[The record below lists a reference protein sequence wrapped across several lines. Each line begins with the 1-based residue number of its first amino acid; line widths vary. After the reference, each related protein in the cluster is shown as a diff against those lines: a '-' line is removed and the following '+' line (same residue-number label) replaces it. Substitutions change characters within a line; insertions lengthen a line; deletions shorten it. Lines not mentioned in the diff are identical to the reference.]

1 MRAVLAALVYL
12 ISCALLLAAGC
23 QGMDH
28 GAYLPDRPYTVGY
41 SSRGLVIDGTPQV
54 LVAGAI
60 HYPRSTPGMWDSLMK
75 KAKAGGINTID
86 TYVFWNMHE
95 RTKGVY
101 DFATDRA
108 NLPQFLE
115 TARRNGLFVMLRIG
129 PFVCAEWNYG
139 GFPQWLRH
147 EDGIVFRTYSAPFME
162 HMRRFVAKV
171 VAVAAPFMP
180 ERGGPVVAL
189 QIENEYGNIQPAYG
203 RDGDRYATWCGE
215 TAHALNASVPWIM
228 CRQYSHVPHVIPTQ
242 NDFYSDQYL
251 ERYRERFPEYPAMWT
266 ELWPAWFQ
274 RWGDAVPF
282 RPAEDTAYAVARWF
296 AFGGSYVAY
305 YMYHGGTNF
314 GRTASPF
321 VTTSYDYDGFLDQ
334 YGLENWPKYLH
345 LAQLHRALLD
355 SADVLVANA
364 VPDSVAL
371 SGGDAKHVLAK
382 QYGSSDDYL
391 AFLIN
396 ADSDPDHRTPSVRFD
411 GLRLKLPR
419 WSVTLVRRRP
429 ADTRPV
435 VLLNTATLSAA
446 ARYALEH
453 PPRFEHISA
462 PPPDA
467 PDPVRADSIRWRAVR
482 LPAALDADGAVYP
495 RPPEQLSIT
504 DDTTDFLWYRTTV
517 RVPASCA
524 TNQTLVLRDAGDI
537 ASLYV
542 DGRFFGMRYD
552 KQEELSTLSF
562 DISALFAAGKTK
574 KKHGEEAEIAV
585 LSQTMGIA
593 HNEFHMEA
601 YARGLLGS
609 VLLCGHDITMGTWR
623 VSKGIE
629 GEPEAGDELRHGG
642 GSAADST
649 PPSLARS
656 FWQPYSAAA
665 AAAADSGTE
674 FSRIRWYAIDI
685 DADALVA
692 AEQHA
697 ATEDGGEPVR
707 YAIDMAAMT
716 KGQLWIN
723 GHHLGRY
730 WLRRAP
736 AASDDTFGSS
746 NGNICRQCDYAG
758 RYSPGKCL
766 RGCGEYTQRFYHLP
780 RSYLN
785 MPPSGDGDAGDSKKG
800 REEKERSSKLS
811 TTNTLY
817 VLEEIG
823 GNPRLI
829 SIARRVSVRPPASL
843 PPSPPDNGGDDD
855 EDSGSGHRWLALLRL
870 LSRLLLVLSSFAV
883 LAALGGV
890 LALLWKRWRDSSSAH
905 RGYERIE

>member
-1 MRAVLAALVYL
+1 MKAVLAALVYS
-12 ISCALLLAAGC
+12 ISSALLLAVGC
-23 QGMDH
+23 QGVDH

-41 SSRGLVIDGTPQV
+41 SSRGLVINGTPRV

-60 HYPRSTPGMWDSLMK
+60 HYPRSTPEMWDSLMK
-75 KAKAGGINTID
+75 KAKDGGINTID

-108 NLPQFLE
+108 NLPLFLE

-147 EDGIVFRTYSAPFME
+147 EDGIVFRTYSTPFME

-189 QIENEYGNIQPAYG
+189 QIENEYGNIQPAFG

-251 ERYRERFPEYPAMWT
+251 ERYRARFPEYPAMWT

-274 RWGDAVPF
+274 RWGDTVPF

-355 SADVLVANA
+355 NADVLVANA

-371 SGGDAKHVLAK
+371 SGGKHVFAK
-382 QYGSSDDYL
+382 TYGPSDDYL

-396 ADSDPDHRTPSVRFD
+396 ADPGPDHRTPSVRFD

-429 ADTRPV
+429 ADTQPV

-446 ARYALEH
+446 AKYALEH
-453 PPRFEHISA
+453 PPRFEHISS
-462 PPPDA
+462 PPDA
-467 PDPVRADSIRWRAVR
+467 PDIVRTDTIRWRAVR

-504 DDTTDFLWYRTTV
+504 DDTTDFLWYRTAV

-542 DGRFFGMRYD
+542 NGRFFGMRYD
-552 KQEELSTLSF
+552 KEEELSTLSF
-562 DISALFAAGKTK
+562 DISAFFATGEK
-574 KKHGEEAEIAV
+574 KQEVEITV

-593 HNEFHMEA
+593 HNQLHMEA

-609 VLLCGHDITMGTWR
+609 VLLCGHDITNGAWH

-629 GEPEAGDELRHGG
+629 GEPDDEIRHG
-642 GSAADST
+642 GSAADSI
-649 PPSLARS
+649 SLALARS
-656 FWQPYSAAA
+656 AWQPYSAIEEEEGERN
-665 AAAADSGTE
+665 GTE

-685 DADALVA
+685 DTDALVA

-697 ATEDGGEPVR
+697 ADKDNEPPR

-730 WLRRAP
+730 WLRRSP
-736 AASDDTFGSS
+736 AASNDTATS
-746 NGNICRQCDYAG
+746 NSNLCRQCDYAG
-758 RYSPGKCL
+758 WYSPGKCL
-766 RGCGEYTQRFYHLP
+766 RGCGEYTQQYYHLP

-785 MPPSGDGDAGDSKKG
+785 LPPPSGDDGGSQKG
-800 REEKERSSKLS
+800 EERSNKLS
-811 TTNTLY
+811 NTLY

-843 PPSPPDNGGDDD
+843 PPDNGDD
-855 EDSGSGHRWLALLRL
+855 EDSGSSHRWLALLRL

-890 LALLWKRWRDSSSAH
+890 LALLWKHWCDSSSSAH

>member
-1 MRAVLAALVYL
+1 
-12 ISCALLLAAGC
+12 
-23 QGMDH
+23 
-28 GAYLPDRPYTVGY
+28 
-41 SSRGLVIDGTPQV
+41 
-54 LVAGAI
+54 
-60 HYPRSTPGMWDSLMK
+60 
-75 KAKAGGINTID
+75 
-86 TYVFWNMHE
+86 
-95 RTKGVY
+95 
-101 DFATDRA
+101 
-108 NLPQFLE
+108 
-115 TARRNGLFVMLRIG
+115 
-129 PFVCAEWNYG
+129 
-139 GFPQWLRH
+139 
-147 EDGIVFRTYSAPFME
+147 
-162 HMRRFVAKV
+162 
-171 VAVAAPFMP
+171 
-180 ERGGPVVAL
+180 
-189 QIENEYGNIQPAYG
+189 
-203 RDGDRYATWCGE
+203 
-215 TAHALNASVPWIM
+215 
-228 CRQYSHVPHVIPTQ
+228 
-242 NDFYSDQYL
+242 
-251 ERYRERFPEYPAMWT
+251 
-266 ELWPAWFQ
+266 
-274 RWGDAVPF
+274 
-282 RPAEDTAYAVARWF
+282 
-296 AFGGSYVAY
+296 
-305 YMYHGGTNF
+305 
-314 GRTASPF
+314 
-321 VTTSYDYDGFLDQ
+321 
-334 YGLENWPKYLH
+334 
-345 LAQLHRALLD
+345 
-355 SADVLVANA
+355 
-364 VPDSVAL
+364 
-371 SGGDAKHVLAK
+371 
-382 QYGSSDDYL
+382 
-391 AFLIN
+391 
-396 ADSDPDHRTPSVRFD
+396 
-411 GLRLKLPR
+411 LPR